1 MIELINAD
9 SRRIPLADNS
19 VQCVVTSP
27 PYWGLRSYN
36 TGDNKHLEIGAEKT
50 PQEYVASIVAVM
62 RECWRVLKDDGV
74 LWLNLGDSYA
84 ANRGNG
90 ASGIGA
96 KQETNVGANLGK
108 LVCPDGLK
116 PKDLV
121 GIPWRVAFALQDYG
135 WYLRQDIIWHKP
147 NPMPE
152 SVTDRCTKAHEY
164 VFLLT
169 KRARYYFD
177 NESIKENS
185 VYTWNSA
192 KSTLAANGTK
202 NVELYDS
209 GQRRTAGAD
218 TFHRDEDR
226 TGRNRRSVWTVA
238 TSPYSG
244 AHYATFPPALVE
256 PMVLSGTSQRGECP
270 ICGKAWT
277 RVTETTETPL
287 RKVNGNGPHGQH
299 GQYGQARRDIPNTIN
314 TIGWRPQ
321 CDHDAEPIPQIV
333 LDPFCGSGT
342 VGQVCRDS
350 NRNFIGLDLSLK
362 YLHINATPRA
372 KKTNTS
378 GAYDDLPMFQS

>member
-152 SVTDRCTKAHEY
+152 SVSDRCTKAHEY

-256 PMVLSGTSQRGECP
+256 PMVLAGSRQG
-270 ICGKAWT
+270 
-277 RVTETTETPL
+277 
-287 RKVNGNGPHGQH
+287 
-299 GQYGQARRDIPNTIN
+299 D
-314 TIGWRPQ
+314 
-321 CDHDAEPIPQIV
+321 IV

-342 VGQVCRDS
+342 VGQVCRES
-350 NRNFIGLDLSLK
+350 QRRFVGLDLSAT
-362 YLHINATPRA
+362 YLTDNALPRA
-372 KKTNTS
+372 AKTNTAQS
-378 GAYDDLPMFQS
+378 MATLPLFSDAHSTG